1 MFNNDFIEV
10 YDNSLSSEDCIRLI
24 NFYEHEDVNK
34 KIYGNGSQFVKS
46 KKVAHTLSLNIR
58 SHYHS
63 QYNSFINPLLSR
75 YIKKYKEKYSYL
87 DNQEDWT
94 VSSNYNFQKYEDG
107 GGYYSLHHE
116 HSCIYPYRMLVWMIY
131 LNDAKCGT
139 EFTHQKRV
147 IKPKTGRLV
156 IWPAAWTHAHKGI
169 TPNKGLKYIITGW
182 FSYVPVMDKENKL
195 VTGLD

>member
-1 MFNNDFIEV
+1 MLNNDFIEV
-10 YDNSLSSEDCIRLI
+10 YNNSLSKEDCIRLI
-24 NFYEHEDVNK
+24 NLYENEDISR
-34 KIYGNGSQFVKS
+34 KIYGNSSPFVKS
-46 KKVAHTLSLNIR
+46 KKIAHTLSLNLR
-58 SHYHS
+58 SNYYS
-63 QYNSFINPLLSR
+63 QYNSHINPLLIR

-87 DNQEDWT
+87 DNQEDWS
-94 VSSNYNFQKYEDG
+94 VCSKYNFQKYEDG
-107 GGYYSLHHE
+107 EGYYSLHHE
-116 HSCIYPYRMLVWMIY
+116 HSCIYPYRMLAWMIY

-156 IWPAAWTHAHKGI
+156 IWPSAWTHAHKGV

-182 FSYVPVMDKENKL
+182 FSYTPVMDKENKL

>member
-1 MFNNDFIEV
+1 MLNNDFIEV
-10 YDNSLSSEDCIRLI
+10 YNNSLSREDCTRLI
-24 NFYEHEDVNK
+24 NLYENEDISR
-34 KIYGNGSQFVKS
+34 KIYGNSSPFVKA
-46 KKVAHTLSLNIR
+46 KKIAHTLSLNLR
-58 SHYHS
+58 SNYHS
-63 QYNSFINPLLSR
+63 QYNSHINPLLIR

-87 DNQEDWT
+87 DNQEDWS
-94 VSSNYNFQKYEDG
+94 VCSKYNFQKYEDG
-107 GGYYSLHHE
+107 EGYYSLHHE

-156 IWPAAWTHAHKGI
+156 IWPAAWTHAHKGV

-182 FSYVPVMDKENKL
+182 FSYTPVMDKENKL